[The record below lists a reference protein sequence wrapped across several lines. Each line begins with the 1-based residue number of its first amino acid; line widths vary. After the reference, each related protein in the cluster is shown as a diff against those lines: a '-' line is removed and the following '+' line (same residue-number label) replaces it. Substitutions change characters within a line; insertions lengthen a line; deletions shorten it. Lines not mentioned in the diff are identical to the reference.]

1 LTLARSP
8 WLRPRARGG
17 EGSSSVALEDS
28 AEHIFH
34 IMHMHLV
41 KSNPA
46 LGLSLAISLF
56 SMAGLPPLIGFFAKL
71 SVLYSAS
78 QQGFFFLAVVAVTTS
93 VVSGGYYLRVV
104 RVIMHEQPLT
114 EFAHPLLRNGLRHYV
129 PNVSTLS
136 DGRVD
141 DVASLRE

>member
-1 LTLARSP
+1 MF
-8 WLRPRARGG
+8 LRNFRG
-17 EGSSSVALEDS
+17 EGSPAADTKCPQPLEDS
-28 AEHIFH
+28 AENIFH

-114 EFAHPLLRNGLRHYV
+114 EFAHPAGLRHYV
-129 PNVSTLS
+129 PTETTL
-136 DGRVD
+136 RVA
-141 DVASLRE
+141 DVAPRLRRG